1 MCIYI
6 TYIYTY
12 SIYIYIYI
20 EREREINKSPP
31 KGRAEMLAGD
41 SLRPPRF
48 SMATSRDCQTEQQ
61 AGIRN
66 RTEPAEANPT
76 ESLNFGTGRNRTR
89 GTEPNRTEP
98 NRTEPNRATTRPKNA
113 GRTVSNRE
121 RYFPELNLTEPMNCP
136 EPNRI
141 EPNRF
146 LPGNTYL
153 GSAKSAAKK
162 NAADSNE
169 LEEPFRVSKETMMF
183 LEERRRGPSHDCCKL
198 VSFLSV
204 EIWEFDPKPLLDPNG
219 RISPGQRALE

>member
-76 ESLNFGTGRNRTR
+76 EPLNFGTGRNRTR

-98 NRTEPNRATTRPKNA
+98 NRTEPNR
-113 GRTVSNRE
+113 
-121 RYFPELNLTEPMNCP
+121 TEPSHDASEKRRPNCVESGKIFSRT
-136 EPNRI
+136 EPNRTDELSGT
-141 EPNRF
+141 EPNRTEPVPSWKH
-146 LPGNTYL
+146 LPR
-153 GSAKSAAKK
+153 
-162 NAADSNE
+162 
-169 LEEPFRVSKETMMF
+169 FRKE
-183 LEERRRGPSHDCCKL
+183 CC
-198 VSFLSV
+198 
-204 EIWEFDPKPLLDPNG
+204 
-219 RISPGQRALE
+219 